1 MTNKKNWAVGILL
14 AAFFAWFF
22 VRYFNR
28 DMSNP
33 RGGATN
39 LALDWD
45 SLDKDKKKNL
55 ESAPTTL
62 KTDEPAPHRT
72 RVHETMTPSEEAQ
85 FEIYDQMEREWL
97 SKMKGLLDEREY
109 AIYQDMREQN
119 EKEKLKAYEQ
129 FHQMLRKR
137 HGDQFSYKISEDQS
151 AAEKEINQKYL
162 KELLAII
169 GEKKFAE
176 YLKAR
181 DQINENFRRKN
192 KIFIQVEF

>member
-1 MTNKKNWAVGILL
+1 MTNKKNWVVGILL
-14 AAFFAWFF
+14 AAFFAWFC

-28 DMSNP
+28 DFKNP
-33 RGGATN
+33 RGGAPN

-45 SLDKDKKKNL
+45 SLDKKQNA
-55 ESAPTTL
+55 ETAPTTL
-62 KTDEPAPHRT
+62 KTDEPTPHRT
-72 RVHETMTPSEEAQ
+72 RTHETMTPSEEAQ

-97 SKMKGLLDEREY
+97 GKMKALLDEREY
-109 AIYQDMREQN
+109 VVYQDMREQN

-137 HGDQFSYKISEDQS
+137 HGDQFSYKISEDQT

-162 KELLAII
+162 NELLALI